1 MSILRLERKQA
12 VGILEHSGNQA
23 ISWWTQPWR
32 CVDCRLLSHAMISTI
47 PWQWPFNE
55 KGVMRLGSLT
65 CGPHLMCC
73 PSDCRRVPRPSSN
86 WTCTGDRTVEGA
98 ASKHETGLGLWVWA
112 WSFVS
117 KTLKAAWSPCN
128 CQVDHSGQQF
138 VWISVS
144 LSQGV
149 QRGSKGQDQST
160 GLGGDRCQQ
169 DATTCFMVK
178 LSA

>member
-1 MSILRLERKQA
+1 MFLQDLFLKMCFLISLDAPALKELSAKHHLPRALDLESVDPEAGKETSSGNFGTQ
-12 VGILEHSGNQA
+12 SGNQA

-55 KGVMRLGSLT
+55 KGVTRLGSLT

-73 PSDCRRVPRPSSN
+73 PSECRRVPRPSSN

-112 WSFVS
+112 W
-117 KTLKAAWSPCN
+117 
-128 CQVDHSGQQF
+128 
-138 VWISVS
+138 
-144 LSQGV
+144 
-149 QRGSKGQDQST
+149 
-160 GLGGDRCQQ
+160 
-169 DATTCFMVK
+169 
-178 LSA
+178 